1 MRGWLILATNGV
13 GWIAYGLRECNWF
26 VALTECKECGFRW
39 PEGITPHQIC
49 LCMATKKGLIKI
61 NWEIW
66 KGPVGLWSHNHFCYF
81 ITLFQV
87 DFLRNHFQSRSH
99 SLSLSRS
106 FVQLTVPLDSANFLL
121 CNSASKYFSAAAF
134 IHPPTA
140 SSNSKCSICRNFAF
154 ARKAL
159 EVPQQTPQHWQ
170 VRPKASGNHNQ
181 LFLAIGTS

>member
-1 MRGWLILATNGV
+1 MNVVLDGGRESLLTWFATA
-13 GWIAYGLRECNWF
+13 W
-26 VALTECKECGFRW
+26 
-39 PEGITPHQIC
+39 QQ
-49 LCMATKKGLIKI
+49 KKGLIKI

-66 KGPVGLWSHNHFCYF
+66 KGPVGLWRHNHFYYF

-99 SLSLSRS
+99 SLPLSHL
-106 FVQLTVPLDSANFLL
+106 FVQLTMPLDSASFFL

-134 IHPPTA
+134 IHTPTR
-140 SSNSKCSICRNFAF
+140 SSYSKCSIGRNFAF

-159 EVPQQTPQHWQ
+159 EVPQQTPQYWQ

-181 LFLAIGTS
+181 LFLAIWTS